1 MELLFRAFSRT
12 KLILCLAVLA
22 LLCNACGTST
32 PPSYTEWKHPRIT
45 TIKKEMAQ
53 VIPPSEADIII
64 RHNLLDLVAELP
76 EEASDCHPASIKKG
90 DTFKRNNNF
99 TPIINEANVD
109 YWESLLK
116 KPDAAKQEIAYTVAK
131 NVESRIFS
139 LRNTISATGLKAP
152 GLDKRFSTAA
162 NTPIPVVKKNM
173 RAGMTYPDTAGQGG
187 PFVPAETFAPSDADI
202 KRILNQLI
210 TLDHIHEALPL
221 GIPMPDGRVTSGYG
235 FRRDPINRRTASHSG
250 IDFQGQGSPPIY
262 STAAG
267 KVVYSGM
274 HGEYGNM
281 VIIDHGMNL
290 TTRYAHL
297 SKRTV
302 HEGQTIP
309 AGQLVGYQGRTGR
322 VTGNHLHYEVR
333 LNDVPLNPA
342 KFLKAG
348 KQFCALN

>member
-1 MELLFRAFSRT
+1 MELLFTAYSRT
-12 KLILCLAVLA
+12 KLILCLALLG

-32 PPSYTEWKHPRIT
+32 PSSYSEWKHPRIT
-45 TIKKEMAQ
+45 TIKKEIAE
-53 VIPPSEADIII
+53 VIPANEADIII
-64 RHNLLDLVAELP
+64 KHNLLDLVAELP
-76 EEASDCHPASIKKG
+76 DDASDCHPASIKKG

-99 TPIINEANVD
+99 TPILNEANVD

-116 KPDAAKQEIAYTVAK
+116 HPDAAKQEIAYTVAK

-139 LRNTISATGLKAP
+139 LRNTISATGLNVKRLDMASAAP
-152 GLDKRFSTAA
+152 IPLTKNSMRTAA
-162 NTPIPVVKKNM
+162 
-173 RAGMTYPDTAGQGG
+173 TYPDSVGQGG
-187 PFVPAETFAPSDADI
+187 PFVPAETFNPSDDDI
-202 KRILNQLI
+202 KRILDHLI

-267 KVVYSGM
+267 KVIYSGL

-302 HEGQTIP
+302 REGQTVGT
-309 AGQLVGYQGRTGR
+309 GQLVGYQGRTGR
-322 VTGNHLHYEVR
+322 VTGSHLHYEVR

-348 KQFCALN
+348 KQFCSIN